1 MASPLFD
8 FEEHLHY
15 CIDCNCYFV
24 ENSPDEQCPFCLS
37 EWVAEVLD
45 GVEYEDD
52 LQDVT
57 ESPVGQFRQENASE
71 QERRDPVEFRYLF
84 NFIISLL

>member
-1 MASPLFD
+1 
-8 FEEHLHY
+8 
-15 CIDCNCYFV
+15 
-24 ENSPDEQCPFCLS
+24 
-37 EWVAEVLD
+37 VAEVLD

-84 NFIISLL
+84 NFINSLL